1 MKGRNQRKM
10 GTGWK
15 KERDEM
21 KKKVPLRAG
30 WEVKM
35 KEEETKRKRRERK
48 TTGWSERK
56 RKEEK

>member
-10 GTGWK
+10 GTGWKKREIERGREENEEIGKEKK

-30 WEVKM
+30 WEEKNAR
-35 KEEETKRKRRERK
+35 RKR
-48 TTGWSERK
+48 
-56 RKEEK
+56 